1 MPGRQRIIPVRR
13 EYNQW
18 VANETLEDFAL
29 RFTAKRARRWSGWRV
44 AQTALGSVAF
54 LALEAIGGTLILS
67 SGFTNTLWAVLTVG
81 LVIFL
86 TGMPV
91 SAYAA
96 RYGLDV
102 DLLTRGA
109 GFGYIGSTITSLIYA
124 SFTYLFFAIEAAI
137 LALAL
142 ELGFGLPLAIGYLVS
157 ALAVIPLVTYGIAL
171 ISRFQLVT
179 QPVWL
184 ALNLLPIAC
193 IAAHADAPLDAWMR
207 HAGLAGERGEGF
219 DLLLYG
225 AACGIL
231 FALIAQIGEQVDFLR
246 FVPPEEPGRRGRW
259 WAAVLGAGAG
269 WIVPGGLKILLG
281 SFLAVLAL
289 AHGVPAERAS
299 EPTQMY
305 AVAFGYVVSAPG
317 AAIALTTLFV
327 VLSQLKIN
335 VTNAYAGSIAW
346 SNFFSRLTHSHP
358 GRVVWL
364 VFNVAIA
371 LMLMELGVYKTLER
385 TLGIYALVAAAWIGA
400 LVADLVVNKPLRLS
414 PPGIEFK
421 RAHLYDV
428 NPVGTGAMAL
438 ACLVAGLAHAGL
450 FGAGAQ
456 AFAAFV
462 ALATAFAA
470 APLIAWA
477 TGGRYYLARRPRRHW
492 RLRPEITCGVCEHGF
507 EHEDMAHCPAYG
519 VPICSLCCSLDAR
532 CGDLCKPHARLGAQA
547 RRVAGRL
554 LPARAA
560 ALVDSRLGRYA
571 GVMLALCC
579 TAGLILGAIYAE
591 AAHRPA
597 EHRAV
602 LAQALQAVFCVMAV
616 IFGVVAWL
624 FVLAQESRRVAQEE
638 SARQTALHRAEIAA
652 HKITDAKLQKA
663 KEAAEAANLA
673 KSRYVTGLSHELRTP
688 LNAVLGYAQLLESD
702 PAIPPQR
709 QAGLR
714 VIRRSAEH
722 LSGLIDG
729 LLDISRMEAGRLQL
743 HRDVVRLPEFLDQI
757 VDMCRPQAEAAGLAF
772 RFSRPKALP
781 ALVATDEKR
790 LRQILLNL
798 ISNAIKF
805 TAKGEVGLTLTYRSQ
820 IAEFAVTDTGTG
832 IPEADRQR
840 IFEPF
845 VRGSLPAATATPGTG
860 LGLTIAHLLAQVM
873 GGEIAVASDLGRG
886 STFRLRL
893 MLSAL
898 PEPARAAPAEA
909 PVTGYAGRRRTIFV
923 VDDDPAHRE
932 LMREILGPL
941 GFTLLS
947 AADGPTCLDLAAE
960 CRPDLFLLDIAMPG
974 MSGWELARA
983 LRAAGHGPAR
993 IAMLSANAHEISP
1006 VRGEDAPHDA
1016 MIAKPF
1022 DLRDLLA
1029 RIQALLGLEWTT
1041 DAAPAAGLKA
1051 RRAHPDEVAELLR
1064 LGRIGHVRGIEA
1076 KLTEIEAGTPE
1087 PLMAEP
1093 LLAELRGLV
1102 QAYDLPRYMA
1112 VLESAALESAALDA
1126 AGDGRRGDA

>member
-1 MPGRQRIIPVRR
+1 MQGRQRIIPVRR
-13 EYNQW
+13 DYNRW

-29 RFTAKRARRWSGWRV
+29 RFTAKRARRWSVLRV

-54 LALEAIGGTLILS
+54 LALEAIGGTLILAY
-67 SGFTNTLWAVLTVG
+67 GFTNTMAAILAVG

-86 TGMPV
+86 AGVPV
-91 SAYAA
+91 GATAA
-96 RYGLDV
+96 RHGLDV

-109 GFGYIGSTITSLIYA
+109 GFGYIGSTLTSLIYA

-137 LALAL
+137 MALAL
-142 ELGFGLPLAIGYLVS
+142 ELCLGLPLPVGYLVS

-184 ALNLLPIAC
+184 LLNLLPLAFIAV
-193 IAAHADAPLDAWMR
+193 AADRPVEAWMA
-207 HAGLAGERGEGF
+207 HAGLAGARGEGF
-219 DLLLYG
+219 DPLLFG

-231 FALIAQIGEQVDFLR
+231 FSLLAQVGEQVDFLR
-246 FVPPEEPGRRGRW
+246 FVPPPQPNRELRW

-269 WIVPGGLKILLG
+269 WVVPGMLKILLG

-289 AHGVPAERAS
+289 GQGVPAERAS

-305 AVAFGYVVSAPG
+305 AAAFGYGLPAGG
-317 AAIALTTLFV
+317 AILVTGLFV
-327 VLSQLKIN
+327 VISQLKIN

-371 LMLMELGVYKTLER
+371 LLLMELGIYKTLER
-385 TLGIYALVAAAWIGA
+385 TLGLYALVAAAWMGA
-400 LVADLVVNKPLRLS
+400 LMADLAVNKPLGLS

-438 ACLVAGLAHAGL
+438 ACLVAFLAYAGL
-450 FGAGAQ
+450 LGAGPQ
-456 AFAAFV
+456 AFAAFI
-462 ALATAFAA
+462 ALGTAFAA

-477 TGGRYYLARRPRRHW
+477 TDGRYYFARRPRRHW
-492 RLRPEITCGVCEHGF
+492 QRRGEITCGVCEHSF
-507 EHEDMAHCPAYG
+507 EPEDMAYCPAYA
-519 VPICSLCCSLDAR
+519 VPICSLCCSLDVR
-532 CGDLCKPHARLGAQA
+532 CGDLCKPHARLSAQVSHVAA
-547 RRVAGRL
+547 RLSPRVA
-554 LPARAA
+554 A
-560 ALVDSRLGRYA
+560 VVESRLGRYA
-571 GVMLALCC
+571 GIMLALCAA
-579 TAGLILGAIYAE
+579 AGLILGVVYAE
-591 AAHRPA
+591 AAHRAPA
-597 EHRAV
+597 HGAV
-602 LAQALQAVFCVMAV
+602 LAQALEAVFFVMAV

-638 SARQTALHRAEIAA
+638 TARQTALHRAEIAA

-673 KSRYVTGLSHELRTP
+673 KSRYVVGISHELRTP
-688 LNAVLGYAQLLESD
+688 LNAVLGYAQLLEND

-709 QAGLR
+709 QSGIR

-743 HRDVVRLPEFLDQI
+743 HRNAVRLPDFLDQI
-757 VDMCRPQAEAAGLAF
+757 VDMCRPQAEAAGLEF
-772 RFSRPKALP
+772 RFTRPAILP

-805 TAKGEVGLTLTYRSQ
+805 TARGHVGLDLTYRNQ
-820 IAEFAVTDTGTG
+820 IAEFAVTDTGSG
-832 IPEADRQR
+832 IPEADLPR

-845 VRGSLPAATATPGTG
+845 VRGTLPAATSTPGTG

-873 GGEIAVASDLGRG
+873 GGEITVASALGRG

-893 MLSAL
+893 MLSSLA
-898 PEPARAAPAEA
+898 ESGRAAPAEA
-909 PVTGYAGRRRTIFV
+909 PVRGYAGRRRTIFV
-923 VDDDPAHRE
+923 VDDDPAHRD
-932 LMREILGPL
+932 LMREILTPL

-947 AADGPTCLDLAAE
+947 AADGPSCLDLAAG

-974 MSGWELARA
+974 MNGWELARR
-983 LRAAGHGPAR
+983 LRAEGHGPAR
-993 IAMLSANAHEISP
+993 IAMMSANVHEISP

-1016 MIAKPF
+1016 IIAKPF
-1022 DLRDLLA
+1022 DLRDFLS
-1029 RIQALLGLEWTT
+1029 RIQALLGLDWITAE
-1041 DAAPAAGLKA
+1041 APPVRTGP
-1051 RRAHPDEVAELLR
+1051 RRATPEQVAELIR

-1076 KLTEIEAGTPE
+1076 KLAEIEAETPA
-1087 PLMAEP
+1087 PFV
-1093 LLAELRGLV
+1093 AELRGLV

-1112 VLESAALESAALDA
+1112 VLEGMS
-1126 AGDGRRGDA
+1126 GDA

>member
-1 MPGRQRIIPVRR
+1 MHGRQRIIPVRR
-13 EYNQW
+13 DYNRW

-29 RFTAKRARRWSGWRV
+29 RFTAKRARRWSALRV

-67 SGFTNTLWAVLTVG
+67 SGFTNTVLAVLTVG
-81 LVIFL
+81 LIIFA
-86 TGMPV
+86 TGVPV

-137 LALAL
+137 MALAL
-142 ELGFGLPLAIGYLVS
+142 ELCFGLPLALGYLVS

-184 ALNLLPIAC
+184 ALNLLPLAF
-193 IAAHADAPLDAWMR
+193 IAASADAPLEAWMA
-207 HAGLAGERGEGF
+207 HAGLVGERGAGF
-219 DLLLYG
+219 DGLLYG

-231 FALIAQIGEQVDFLR
+231 FSLIAQVGEQVDFLR
-246 FVPPEEPGRRGRW
+246 FVPPAPPGRSLRW

-269 WIVPGGLKILLG
+269 WILPGMLKILLG

-289 AHGVPAERAS
+289 GRGVPPEHAS

-305 AVAFGYVVSAPG
+305 AVAFGYVLSSGSAV
-317 AAIALTTLFV
+317 IWLTALFV
-327 VLSQLKIN
+327 VISQLKIN

-371 LMLMELGVYKTLER
+371 LLLMELGIYKTLER
-385 TLGIYALVAAAWIGA
+385 TLGLYALVAAAWMGA
-400 LVADLVVNKPLRLS
+400 LVADLAVNKPLGLS

-438 ACLVAGLAHAGL
+438 ACLLACLAYAGVL
-450 FGAGAQ
+450 GAGPQ
-456 AFAAFV
+456 AFAAFI
-462 ALATAFAA
+462 ALGTAFAA
-470 APLIAWA
+470 APVIAWA

-492 RLRPEITCGVCEHGF
+492 KGCGDITCGVCEHGF
-507 EHEDMAHCPAYG
+507 EAEDMAYCPAYA

-532 CGDLCKPHARLGAQA
+532 CGDLCKPHARFGAQA
-547 RRVAGRL
+547 SFVAGRL
-554 LPARAA
+554 LPARVAA
-560 ALVDSRLGRYA
+560 AFDSRLGRYA

-579 TAGLILGAIYAE
+579 AAGLILGAIYAE
-591 AAHRPA
+591 GAHRAP
-597 EHRAV
+597 EQSAV
-602 LAQALQAVFCVMAV
+602 LAQALQAVFFVMAV

-638 SARQTALHRAEIAA
+638 TARQTALHRAEIAA
-652 HKITDAKLQKA
+652 HRITDAKLQKA

-673 KSRYVTGLSHELRTP
+673 KSRYVVGISHELRTP
-688 LNAVLGYAQLLESD
+688 LNAVLGYAQLLEND
-702 PAIPPQR
+702 PAIPLPR

-743 HRDVVRLPEFLDQI
+743 HRNHVRLPDFLDQI
-757 VDMCRPQAEAAGLAF
+757 VDMCRPQAEGAGLEF
-772 RFSRPKALP
+772 RFDRPPSLP

-805 TAKGEVGLTLTYRSQ
+805 TARGHVGLQVTYRSQ
-820 IAEFAVTDTGTG
+820 IAEFAVTDTGSG

-845 VRGSLPAATATPGTG
+845 VRGSLPAATSTPGTG

-873 GGEIAVASDLGRG
+873 GGEITVTSEVGRG
-886 STFRLRL
+886 STFRLKL
-893 MLSAL
+893 MLSSLAD
-898 PEPARAAPAEA
+898 PAGAAPAEA
-909 PVTGYAGRRRTIFV
+909 PITGYAGRRRTIFV
-923 VDDDPAHRE
+923 VDDDPAHRD
-932 LMREILGPL
+932 LMREILTPL

-947 AADGPTCLDLAAE
+947 AADGPSCLALAAD

-974 MSGWELARA
+974 MTGWELARA

-993 IAMLSANAHEISP
+993 IAMMSANVHEISP

-1022 DLRDLLA
+1022 DLRDFLS
-1029 RIQALLGLEWTT
+1029 RIQLLLGLDWTS
-1041 DAAPAAGLKA
+1041 AEAPAG
-1051 RRAHPDEVAELLR
+1051 RPGPPRANPDQVAELIR

-1076 KLTEIEAGTPE
+1076 KLAEIEAETPE
-1087 PLMAEP
+1087 PYV
-1093 LLAELRGLV
+1093 AELRGLV

-1112 VLESAALESAALDA
+1112 MLE
-1126 AGDGRRGDA
+1126 GMRGDA